1 MTLQVGAL
9 SCYKLQHSSGI
20 AGLIGPFMTFL
31 VWRFCVVAA
40 IPDKGKWNKPCS
52 PFQCWLKMGDDW
64 VGATLRRGCIKISHF
79 VPNILSGI
87 VQATV
92 QIWYFQW
99 ENTLFRKDVKSG
111 G

>member
-64 VGATLRRGCIKISHF
+64 VGATLWRGRGDAHNF
-79 VPNILSGI
+79 LIL
-87 VQATV
+87 
-92 QIWYFQW
+92 FQMFCQGLY
-99 ENTLFRKDVKSG
+99 E
-111 G
+111 